1 MEGGGG
7 REGGRAETSIAA
19 RLQIHG
25 KPPHEGYWQ
34 QLNILVEVL
43 NRRERGSK
51 DRERETK
58 RRGWKEIKKGGREG
72 GR

>member
-1 MEGGGG
+1 MRKSEEVSERGEGRSS

-25 KPPHEGYWQ
+25 KPPHERYWQ

-43 NRRERGSK
+43 NQREAAKTGGGLK
-51 DRERETK
+51 DMEK
-58 RRGWKEIKKGGREG
+58 
-72 GR
+72 